1 LFQGEFKP
9 GKEDLYKMVVLKG
22 DNKAFVGGMK
32 NILVGV
38 EEYRQHI
45 VVVVDTSE
53 LMEVGFV

>member
-1 LFQGEFKP
+1 
-9 GKEDLYKMVVLKG
+9 MVVLKG

-45 VVVVDTSE
+45 VVVVDTLE
-53 LMEVGFV
+53 LMEVGFVYLVL